1 MGNVTIKSYQIMKL
15 VILQS
20 SIDENVSKYVY
31 FPESCLTKLFKNT
44 NVQER
49 VEK

>member
-1 MGNVTIKSYQIMKL
+1 MKL
-15 VILQS
+15 VMSKS
-20 SIDENVSKYVY
+20 SIDENLSKYEC
-31 FPESCLTKLFKNT
+31 FPESCLRKLFKNT